1 MTSPAGSALGRI
13 IRRPEPARAAE
24 RCGLCGADL
33 PPRHRHLLDERSDG
47 VLCTC
52 QACTL
57 LFEREAAG
65 RGHYRLI
72 PDRRVRL
79 PEFSREDLTA
89 LGVPVSLAFFVR
101 QADGAV
107 MAHYPSPAGATRWE
121 VEEAAW
127 ERVERR
133 FPPLRELEP
142 GVRALLVN
150 TARGGR
156 EHWLVPIDDCF
167 RLVAIVGREWRGL
180 SGGGTVWPAIEQF
193 FTDLSA
199 GSSRAGG

>member
-13 IRRPEPARAAE
+13 IRRPAPARTAE
-24 RCGLCGADL
+24 RCDLCGVDL
-33 PPRHRHLLDERSDG
+33 PLRHRHLLDERSDDL
-47 VLCTC
+47 LCAC

-72 PDRRVRL
+72 PDRRLRL

-89 LGVPVSLAFFVR
+89 LGVPVGLAFFVR
-101 QADGAV
+101 QTDGTV

-121 VEEAAW
+121 VDMAAW
-127 ERVERR
+127 EGIERR
-133 FPPLRELEP
+133 FPPLRDLEA

-156 EHWLVPIDDCF
+156 EHWLVPIDDCY
-167 RLVAIVGREWRGL
+167 RLVAIIGREWRGL
-180 SGGGTVWPAIEQF
+180 SGGGSVWPAIEKF
-193 FTDLSA
+193 FADLPA
-199 GSSRAGG
+199 GR